1 MRLLWWALAV
11 VSVSLLSILLSEGG
25 TLDPVQNA
33 SLTVAAPIEVGLRQV
48 AEPISDFFEG
58 LLNRGDL
65 LRENEKLREE
75 LERAQ
80 AQAAASEDAQRR
92 LKELEEALGVKE
104 SRPDDVFVIA
114 DVIAQEP
121 SGFKRALAI
130 NRGSKDGLDEGM
142 VVLSKNGS
150 LVGTISQVYE
160 EFAWLRLIS
169 DPNSAVNIAVNIAV
183 LPAAQENPEARGVAS
198 GSLRGDVSLELLPT
212 EAQIAEGDLVTTS
225 GLGGNYPRALL
236 VGSVVSVEDKP
247 QALSKKAS
255 LEPAADL
262 FALDT
267 VLIITNFL
275 PARLETP

>member
-104 SRPDDVFVIA
+104 SRPDDVFVVA

-183 LPAAQENPEARGVAS
+183 LPAARENPEARGVAS

-236 VGSVVSVEDKP
+236 VGSVKSVEDKP

-275 PARLETP
+275 PVRLETP

>member
-1 MRLLWWALAV
+1 MRLLWWALAI
-11 VSVSLLSILLSEGG
+11 VSVSLFSILLSEGG

-65 LRENEKLREE
+65 LRENERLREE
-75 LERAQ
+75 LEQAQ

-92 LKELEEALGVKE
+92 LNELEEALGVKE
-104 SRPDDVFVIA
+104 SRPDDVFVVA

-142 VVLSKNGS
+142 VVLSRNGS

-169 DPNSAVNIAVNIAV
+169 DPNSAVNIAV
-183 LPAAQENPEARGVAS
+183 LPTAQETSEARGVAS

-236 VGSVVSVEDKP
+236 VGSVASVEDKP

-262 FALDT
+262 LALDT

-275 PARLETP
+275 PARLDAP